1 MRMIEALDFR
11 MWFTRLNGSYK
22 RLLDKDT
29 GDGLLILRDIVGF
42 SKLGLYE
49 PNVDYTKE
57 QLLELR
63 GRQQM
68 ALHILRHLDIDAVR
82 MMELQNDSYT
92 QASNLNED

>member
-1 MRMIEALDFR
+1 MIEALDFR

-49 PNVDYTKE
+49 PNVNYTKE

-68 ALHILRHLDIDAVR
+68 ALHIIRHLDIDAVR

>member
-49 PNVDYTKE
+49 PNVNYTKE

-68 ALHILRHLDIDAVR
+68 ALHIIRHLDIDAVR